1 LESHDA
7 LQGNDEPGL
16 FRGSPASVLSVW
28 TVLLLVQDQQ
38 DASFFMYFD
47 LVSPETWDLKPLL
60 TFFVHVKA
68 TKIKKP

>member
-1 LESHDA
+1 
-7 LQGNDEPGL
+7 L
-16 FRGSPASVLSVW
+16 FLA
-28 TVLLLVQDQQ
+28 QDQQ
-38 DASFFMYFD
+38 DASFFMQFD